1 MRKRKIIKIWKE
13 REKRK
18 NVNFVFMQSQYTT
31 GPYCDQQTPLM
42 GYCNSLQTTEL
53 MEMMDGDQNKDVG
66 EVFVAGS
73 TGDGSKQSKK
83 GVPNPR
89 Y

>member
-1 MRKRKIIKIWKE
+1 M
-13 REKRK
+13 
-18 NVNFVFMQSQYTT
+18 T
-31 GPYCDQQTPLM
+31 GSYCGQQPPLM
-42 GYCNSLQTTEL
+42 GYCNSSQTAEV
-53 MEMMDGDQNKDVG
+53 MEMMDGDKNKDVG
-66 EVFVAGS
+66 EVFVADP

>member
-1 MRKRKIIKIWKE
+1 ME
-13 REKRK
+13 
-18 NVNFVFMQSQYTT
+18 SQYTT

-42 GYCNSLQTTEL
+42 GYCNSLQTTEQ
-53 MEMMDGDQNKDVG
+53 MEMMDGDQNKDAG

-73 TGDGSKQSKK
+73 TGDGSKQLKK
-83 GVPNPR
+83 GMPNLR